1 MTDKEG
7 LPELTSESL
16 VALAA
21 ASSVRPSPLVL
32 SQLGFAAE
40 SDVRSQQ
47 IARVIDRGARTLKS
61 LQDVAP
67 RNEELRE
74 ILRQSI
80 VAMGSAHVFI
90 IFIRSDEPEA
100 RVIYLGN
107 ESVVDAVTPYGNHRL
122 QINQNAVADELE
134 AFLGDYSKF
143 EEDDIVCPLDRFRPN
158 PIVPDSETALVS
170 RLASDDAVDHMAT
183 VCSTSEVKF
192 EILKWRSVDD
202 RLFGISMQE
211 EQVVFSS
218 TGSVECRDE
227 VLGAVQ
233 SVQET

>member
-1 MTDKEG
+1 MTDKES

-32 SQLGFAAE
+32 SQLGVATE
-40 SDVRSQQ
+40 SDVRSRQ
-47 IARVIDRGARTLKS
+47 IAQVIDRGARNLKS

-67 RNEELRE
+67 RNEEWRE

-90 IFIRSDEPEA
+90 ILIRSDEPEA
-100 RVIYLGN
+100 RVVYLGD
-107 ESVVDAVTPYGNHRL
+107 ESVVDVVGPYGNHRL
-122 QINQNAVADELE
+122 QINRDAVADELE
-134 AFLGDYSKF
+134 TFLGNYSKF
-143 EEDDIVCPLDRFRPN
+143 EEDDIVCPSDRFQSN
-158 PIVPDSETALVS
+158 PIVSDNEDALVT

-202 RLFGISMQE
+202 RLFGISLQE

-218 TGSVECRDE
+218 TSSVECQDE